1 MGEEASDDVERRTE
15 CFPSVN
21 PSPIDDN
28 DVQWTCLA
36 ADKKNIQITS
46 TTAPEHAAGSGSSSS
61 RGQSQ
66 GSDIPEALEA
76 SDIMI
81 TNAVGDYIRRRGKTR
96 LRDVANLKAGD
107 RIFVQGNGLGQPIGD
122 SAGLLAGFCG
132 KLSRNGLWFPIDTVS
147 WNKIDDA
154 DKNRAVDWVK
164 EKFDLRGVSDIW
176 LNSSLAKKWR
186 DHKNRLKRKY
196 FDENLTPNE
205 VKGKLPQITEIVR
218 TQFYGLVDY
227 WFSPEGKERARKAR
241 QSREKQAHTHTSGSK
256 SFARMGHEMSLESN
270 GRPVGRLSVYVAAHT
285 RANGSPME
293 ATMETVQRSRHLL
306 TEEMNDCETTEEYL
320 SRENSLYNEVLGP
333 EKYSRVRGFGLLP
346 RSNRLVNNNAGPSTS
361 AANAAGPSRPAP
373 LLDQEYQRLQAQL
386 AEMEEKHARE
396 QAKAQA
402 AHESLLN
409 EFQDLQT
416 LVHSIQHRGNEDM
429 QDPDA
434 TDEESEVVLFCRL

>member
-1 MGEEASDDVERRTE
+1 MPRRRQK
-15 CFPSVN
+15 N
-21 PSPIDDN
+21 
-28 DVQWTCLA
+28 VQ
-36 ADKKNIQITS
+36 IIS
-46 TTAPEHAAGSGSSSS
+46 TAAPEHAAGSGSSSS

-66 GSDIPEALEA
+66 GSDILEALKA

-81 TNAVGDYIRRRGKTR
+81 TNAAGDYSRRRGKTR

-132 KLSRNGLWFPIDTVS
+132 KLSRNGLWFPIDT
-147 WNKIDDA
+147 
-154 DKNRAVDWVK
+154 

-176 LNSSLAKKWR
+176 LNASLAKKWR
-186 DHKNRLKRKY
+186 DHENRLKRKY
-196 FDENLTPNE
+196 FDENLTLNE

-227 WFSPEGKERARKAR
+227 WFSSEGKERARKAR

-256 SFARMGHEMSLESN
+256 SFARMGHEMSLESD

-285 RANGSPME
+285 RANGSLME
-293 ATMETVQRSRHLL
+293 ATMETVRSISQKRTPFKMKFSDLK
-306 TEEMNDCETTEEYL
+306 NI
-320 SRENSLYNEVLGP
+320 P
-333 EKYSRVRGFGLLP
+333 VRGFGLLP
-346 RSNRLVNNNAGPSTS
+346 QSNRLVNNNVGPSTS

-373 LLDQEYQRLQAQL
+373 SLDQEYQRLQAQL
-386 AEMEEKHARE
+386 AEMQETHARE

-409 EFQDLQT
+409 KFQDLQT

-434 TDEESEVVLFCRL
+434 TDEESEAPRKRGADWLAGESLCCSTSVSSNSIPQKRRKMNTA

>member
-1 MGEEASDDVERRTE
+1 MPRRR
-15 CFPSVN
+15 
-21 PSPIDDN
+21 
-28 DVQWTCLA
+28 Q
-36 ADKKNIQITS
+36 KNIQITS
-46 TTAPEHAAGSGSSSS
+46 TAAPEHAASSGSSSS

-66 GSDIPEALEA
+66 GSDIPEAFEA

-81 TNAVGDYIRRRGKTR
+81 TNATGDYIRRRGKTR

-147 WNKIDDA
+147 WNKIEDA
-154 DKNRAVDWVK
+154 DKNRALDWVK

-176 LNSSLAKKWR
+176 LNASLAKKWR

-205 VKGKLPQITEIVR
+205 VKGKLPQITQIVR

-256 SFARMGHEMSLESN
+256 SFARMGHEM
-270 GRPVGRLSVYVAAHT
+270 
-285 RANGSPME
+285 
-293 ATMETVQRSRHLL
+293 QRSRHLL

-320 SRENSLYNEVLGP
+320 SKENSLYNEVLGP

-346 RSNRLVNNNAGPSTS
+346 RSNRLVNNNVGPSTS

-373 LLDQEYQRLQAQL
+373 SLDQEYQRLQAQL
-386 AEMEEKHARE
+386 AEMQETHARE

-409 EFQDLQT
+409 KFQDLQT

-434 TDEESEVVLFCRL
+434 TDEESELKCAEIYGHDGILEEVEMALAGILFGKSNV